1 MRSALLRGRTVAVAV
16 PALALLAA
24 AVAPPALA
32 AGSPAGSAYGASA
45 SVSLLPGVLG
55 DKGITV
61 DTGKIAPSSTEG
73 PESAQVVNVPLK
85 GLVTAKVISS
95 SAKQDGSSGP
105 VDSKASIV
113 DAALP
118 VLAPLAGST
127 PTARVISSECKSTPD
142 GITASSELAGLDLGK
157 IGKLPVSTKP
167 NQKLGIDGVLQVI
180 VNEQIKHSD
189 GSLTVNALHIKLL
202 GGDVT
207 GALGKG
213 DIVLASA
220 TCAKV
225 AGNPTTP
232 PSSTQPSEPG
242 KPGTPPAEG
251 PGQVT
256 VVPVGAPETGD
267 GTLASVTA
275 R

>member
-16 PALALLAA
+16 PALALLAT
-24 AVAPPALA
+24 AVAPSALA
-32 AGSPAGSAYGASA
+32 AEAPAGSAYGASA

-85 GLVTAKVISS
+85 GLVTAKAVSS
-95 SAKQDGSSGP
+95 SAKQDGSKGP
-105 VDSKASIV
+105 VEAKASIV

-127 PTARVISSECKSTPD
+127 PKARVISSECKSTPD

-202 GGDVT
+202 GGAVT

-232 PSSTQPSEPG
+232 PTTPPTTQPS
-242 KPGTPPAEG
+242 KPAPPAEG

-267 GTLASVTA
+267 GTLAAVTA

>member
-24 AVAPPALA
+24 AVAPPAFA
-32 AGSPAGSAYGASA
+32 DAPAGSAYGASA

-61 DTGKIAPSSTEG
+61 DTGKIAPSSTAG
-73 PESAQVVNVPLK
+73 PESAEVVNVPLK
-85 GLVTAKVISS
+85 GLVTAKAISS
-95 SAKQDGSSGP
+95 SAKQDGSNGP
-105 VDSKASIV
+105 VDAKASIV

-127 PTARVISSECKSTPD
+127 PKARVISSECKSTPD

-157 IGKLPVSTKP
+157 IGKIPVSTKP
-167 NQKLGIDGVLQVI
+167 NQKLGIDGVVQVI
-180 VNEQIKHSD
+180 VNEQVKHSD

-232 PSSTQPSEPG
+232 PTTKPSEPG
-242 KPGTPPAEG
+242 KPTAPPAEG

-267 GTLASVTA
+267 GSLASVTA

>member
-16 PALALLAA
+16 PALALLATTA
-24 AVAPPALA
+24 APSAVAAE
-32 AGSPAGSAYGASA
+32 SPAGSAYGASA
-45 SVSLLPGVLG
+45 AVSLLPGVLG

-61 DTGKIAPSSTEG
+61 ETGKIAPSNTGG
-73 PESAQVVNVPLK
+73 PTSAQVVDVPLK

-105 VDSKASIV
+105 VTSKASIV
-113 DAALP
+113 DAAIP
-118 VLAPLAGST
+118 VLAPLTGST
-127 PTARVISSECKSTPD
+127 PKARVISSECKSTAD

-157 IGKLPVSTKP
+157 IGDIPVTTKP
-167 NQKLGIDGVLQVI
+167 NQKIGVDGVVQVI
-180 VNEQIKHSD
+180 INEQVKHAD

-202 GGDVT
+202 GGKAT
-207 GALGKG
+207 GALGNG
-213 DIVLASA
+213 DIVLASS

-225 AGNPTTP
+225 AGGPTTTP
-232 PSSTQPSEPG
+232 PTSTKPSEPG
-242 KPGTPPAEG
+242 KPTTPPAKG

-267 GTLASVTA
+267 GSLAA

>member
-1 MRSALLRGRTVAVAV
+1 M
-16 PALALLAA
+16 
-24 AVAPPALA
+24 
-32 AGSPAGSAYGASA
+32 
-45 SVSLLPGVLG
+45 
-55 DKGITV
+55 
-61 DTGKIAPSSTEG
+61 
-73 PESAQVVNVPLK
+73 
-85 GLVTAKVISS
+85 
-95 SAKQDGSSGP
+95 
-105 VDSKASIV
+105 
-113 DAALP
+113 
-118 VLAPLAGST
+118 
-127 PTARVISSECKSTPD
+127 ISSECKSTPD

-167 NQKLGIDGVLQVI
+167 NQKLGVDGVLQVI

-202 GGDVT
+202 GGGVT

-232 PSSTQPSEPG
+232 PSTTKPAEPSTL
-242 KPGTPPAEG
+242 PAEG
-251 PGQVT
+251 PGQVK

-267 GTLASVTA
+267 GTLAAVTA